1 MKTKIVSLVAFLA
14 LLVAGCITYPNFLR
28 VNASVDY
35 CEYSPLMKSDLVVP
49 LVIEVSGE
57 ALYVKLLSHPTKR
70 TQVVV
75 ERRSAQAFVS
85 ALDKFLEWHALA
97 EQRGDCLSKRIGGVS
112 YNGFNYAIRFYTAA
126 EGKHYLL
133 IGVRSKILGDGP
145 IEPDALD
152 LSLDSANAL
161 RLRNVLM
168 AFSENR
174 LDISNKDGTYK

>member
-112 YNGFNYAIRFYTAA
+112 YNGFNY
-126 EGKHYLL
+126 
-133 IGVRSKILGDGP
+133 V
-145 IEPDALD
+145 ALP
-152 LSLDSANAL
+152 
-161 RLRNVLM
+161 
-168 AFSENR
+168 
-174 LDISNKDGTYK
+174 